1 MLNNYFEINRTS
13 TEVFELNSK
22 NKRSINIIYPIND
35 NLSQSNVLAYSMK
48 MMKSNVVYGH
58 CSRLIGDPCTNKNE
72 CSNGKCNGVCY
83 IPDPS
88 EEGESLDFTFQCFG
102 FIIIDTSC
110 FIFNHLCFLLYI

>member
-1 MLNNYFEINRTS
+1 
-13 TEVFELNSK
+13 
-22 NKRSINIIYPIND
+22 
-35 NLSQSNVLAYSMK
+35 MK

-102 FIIIDTSC
+102 YFRGFDIYLNYCSLYWL
-110 FIFNHLCFLLYI
+110 LCLWS